1 MIPSDNR
8 DPALYVLYLVGT
20 LRISLNRTQNFRRLN
35 QLFFSKDRMS
45 HWIVNAILM
54 AFQAHGLPA
63 HSIRGVT
70 ASLVL
75 ANGVSLAD
83 ISRAAGWATHNTVA
97 RFYNLRLEPVLSL
110 VLGTQTTER
119 V

>member
-1 MIPSDNR
+1 MP
-8 DPALYVLYLVGT
+8 
-20 LRISLNRTQNFRRLN
+20 
-35 QLFFSKDRMS
+35 
-45 HWIVNAILM
+45 HWIVDAIPM
-54 AFQAHGLPA
+54 AYQAHSLPCPLGVKA

-70 ASLVL
+70 ASSAL
-75 ANGVSLAD
+75 AKGVSLAD

-97 RFYNLRLEPVLSL
+97 RFYNLRLEPVSSL